1 MLVAGLTGGI
11 GSGKSAASA
20 FFSALGVPVIDADQ
34 VARQVVEPGSEA
46 LLKIAAH
53 FGQNVI
59 KTDGTLDRPALRRI
73 VFDKERER
81 NWLEALLHPLIRE
94 SILDTL
100 DRFDADGHPYAVLAS
115 PLLLETDQHLLVS
128 KVIVVDVP
136 EATQVERTMQR
147 DGIEEAQVRQILAAQ
162 MTRDERLQHADFVLD
177 NSGSE
182 TDLAAAVAALHPQLL
197 ALAAEEDSEETAP

>member
-20 FFSALGVPVIDADQ
+20 CFSAFGIPVIDADR

-53 FGQNVI
+53 FGQDVI
-59 KTDGTLDRPALRRI
+59 QPDGSLDRSALRRI

-100 DRFDADGHPYAVLAS
+100 EQFDADGHPYAVLAS
-115 PLLLETDQHLLVS
+115 PLLLETDQHLLVN
-128 KVIVVDVP
+128 KVILVDVP
-136 EATQVERTMQR
+136 ESVQIERTMQR
-147 DGIEEAQVRQILAAQ
+147 DGVEETQVRQILAAQ
-162 MTRDERLQHADFVLD
+162 MTRDERLSHADFVLD
-177 NSGSE
+177 NSGSPDE
-182 TDLAAAVAALHPQLL
+182 LTAAVDALHPQLL
-197 ALAAEEDSEETAP
+197 ALAANEEAQDD

>member
-20 FFSALGVPVIDADQ
+20 CFTALGVPVIDADQ

-46 LLKIAAH
+46 LIKIAAH
-53 FGQNVI
+53 FGQDVI
-59 KTDGTLDRPALRRI
+59 KTDGNLDRAALRRI

-100 DRFDADGHPYAVLAS
+100 EQFDADGHAYAVLAS

-136 EATQVERTMQR
+136 ESLQIERTMQR
-147 DGIEEAQVRQILAAQ
+147 DGIEEPQVRQILAAQ
-162 MTRDERLQHADFVLD
+162 MNRDERLSHADFILD
-177 NSGSE
+177 NSGNE
-182 TDLAAAVAALHPQLL
+182 EALADAVSALHPQLL
-197 ALAAEEDSEETAP
+197 TLAAEEDAQDD

>member
-20 FFSALGVPVIDADQ
+20 CFSALGVPVIDADQ

-53 FGQNVI
+53 FGQDVI
-59 KTDGTLDRPALRRI
+59 KTDGSLDRPALRRI

-162 MTRDERLQHADFVLD
+162 MTRNERLQHADFTLD

-182 TDLAAAVAALHPQLL
+182 ADLAAAVTALHPQLL
-197 ALAAEEDSEETAP
+197 ELAAEEDQQDA

>member
-20 FFSALGVPVIDADQ
+20 CFTALGVPVIDADL
-34 VARQVVEPGSEA
+34 VARQVVEPGSDA
-46 LLKIAAH
+46 LQKIAAH
-53 FGQNVI
+53 FGQDVI
-59 KTDGTLDRPALRRI
+59 RADGQLDRPALRRI

-100 DRFDADGHPYAVLAS
+100 EALDADGHPYAVLAS
-115 PLLLETDQHLLVS
+115 PLLLETDQHLLINQ
-128 KVIVVDVP
+128 VIVVDVP
-136 EATQVERTMQR
+136 EQVQVERTMAR

-162 MTRDERLQHADFVLD
+162 LSREERLQHADQVLD
-177 NSGSE
+177 NSGTE
-182 TDLAAAVAALHPQLL
+182 EQLQEAVKALHPVLL
-197 ALAAEEDSEETAP
+197 ALAEAESGDHD

>member
-20 FFSALGVPVIDADQ
+20 CFTALGVPVIDADV

-59 KTDGTLDRPALRRI
+59 TADGTLDRPALRRI

-81 NWLEALLHPLIRE
+81 NWLETLLHPLIRNQ
-94 SILDTL
+94 ILDTIEQL
-100 DRFDADGHPYAVLAS
+100 DTDGHDYAILAS
-115 PLLLETDQHLLVS
+115 PLLLETDQHLLIS

-136 EATQVERTMQR
+136 ESLQVERTMQR
-147 DGIEEAQVRQILAAQ
+147 DGIEEAQVKQILAAQ
-162 MTRDERLQHADFVLD
+162 ATREERLSHADYILD
-177 NSGSE
+177 NSGSQ
-182 TDLAAAVAALHPQLL
+182 DALAAAVAALHPQLQT
-197 ALAAEEDSEETAP
+197 LAAEENSRND

>member
-20 FFSALGVPVIDADQ
+20 CFSALGVPVIDADQ

-53 FGQNVI
+53 FGQDVI

-136 EATQVERTMQR
+136 EQAQIERTMQR

-162 MTRDERLQHADFVLD
+162 MTRNERLQHADFILD

-197 ALAAEEDSEETAP
+197 ELAAEEDQQDA